1 MKKLLTFAFIAALAA
16 PLCAAPA
23 AEMEDEFDEED
34 MVVKDDATARPR
46 KTVAQWP
53 AFFAICE
60 FPETPDILG
69 LRLTIPFS
77 TKQENVTG
85 FDLGLWGRANYFEG
99 FMLNVIRNDVKDN
112 FSGIQVGLYNSIGRG
127 EYAAVQVGLWNEA
140 INLCG
145 VQAGLVN
152 TVGEAVGFQVGLIN
166 RAETLEGFQLG
177 LVNVIRDNELRFFP
191 ILNVGF

>member
-1 MKKLLTFAFIAALAA
+1 MKKLLSLAVVAAIAVPLFAQEAEK
-16 PLCAAPA
+16 A
-23 AEMEDEFDEED
+23 AETAPMRED
-34 MVVKDDATARPR
+34 R
-46 KTVAQWP
+46 KQESAMWP
-53 AFFAICE
+53 AFFALCE
-60 FPETPDILG
+60 FPAVPDLVG
-69 LRLTIPFS
+69 LRVTVPFS
-77 TKQENVTG
+77 TRQENVTG
-85 FDLGLWGRANYFEG
+85 IDIGLWGRSTYFEG
-99 FMLNVIRNDVKDN
+99 IGLSIIRNDVKDDM
-112 FSGIQVGLYNSIGRG
+112 SGVQVGLYNSIGRG